1 MLNYTLGTIEAS
13 EALIKDLY
21 IDLRANVVL
30 ARTMTAA
37 CRKHIA
43 DAGIQKYL
51 IFERADDAHTRVYGN
66 GWEETYDGAYWSL
79 DNFLKIW

>member
-1 MLNYTLGTIEAS
+1 
-13 EALIKDLY
+13 
-21 IDLRANVVL
+21 
-30 ARTMTAA
+30 MTAA

-79 DNFLKIW
+79 DNFLKIWQEV